1 MTKQLVKLVTCI
13 SLLTVLIF
21 SNNAK
26 SDLIYDGDISPGVIF
41 GSGNGNGFF
50 VIDAQNDIEVALRAK
65 VPYVSEYNSDG
76 AGNYNMLTGEHPR
89 WGGVGAAWNFE
100 FAVNVNAD
108 GLNDEMFSNYLIS
121 LSIDLD
127 PSISQNFLTFD
138 PVSVFTDNAIG
149 NNNSVAQNSMNI
161 GWLMQPFDNS
171 VAGIYDFVLTVT
183 DITGADILAETR
195 MTVNVAAAKV
205 SEPASIFILSMS
217 IFGLAIRRKLSQKA

>member
-21 SNNAK
+21 SSNAK

-50 VIDAQNDIEVALRAK
+50 VIDAQNGIEVALRAK
-65 VPYVSEYNSDG
+65 VPYASEYNSDG
-76 AGNYNMLTGEHPR
+76 AGNYNMLAGEHPR
-89 WGGVGAAWNFE
+89 WGSPGAAWNFE
-100 FAVNVNAD
+100 FAINVNTD
-108 GLNDEMFSNYLIS
+108 GVNDETFSNYLIS
-121 LSIDLD
+121 LAVDLD
-127 PSISQNFLTFD
+127 PSITQNFLAFD
-138 PVSVFTDNAIG
+138 PISVFTDNAIG

-161 GWLMQPFDNS
+161 GWLMLPFDNS
-171 VAGIYDFVLTVT
+171 VAGIYDFVLTVS

-195 MTVNVAAAKV
+195 MTVNVTAANV

-217 IFGLAIRRKLSQKA
+217 ILGLAIRRKRSQKA